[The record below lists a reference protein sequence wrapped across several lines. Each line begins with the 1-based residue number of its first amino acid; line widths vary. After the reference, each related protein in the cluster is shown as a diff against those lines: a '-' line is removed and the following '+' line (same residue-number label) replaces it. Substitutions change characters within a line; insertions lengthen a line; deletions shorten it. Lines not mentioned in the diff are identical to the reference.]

1 MSETIRIE
9 RLGVKADGIG
19 MGPGG
24 PAYVPF
30 TLPGESI
37 TAERQGQRARATAI
51 LEASPERQ
59 AAPCPHYTHCGGC
72 DLQHASPA
80 LYADFKRDL
89 VVEALRRAGLDA
101 PVHAMVPTAPGTR
114 RRAVFSATRA
124 GTRILFGFHEA
135 MSNRIASI
143 DTCLVLKGEIVS
155 ALPALRKL
163 AEGLVARKGETRLT
177 VTLAGTGL
185 DIAVE
190 TGQTLSEPLRARA
203 TQIALSSD
211 FARLSVNGEI
221 VIEPRPPVVLA
232 GDVPV
237 LLPAGAFLQA
247 VAGAEAEMARLA
259 LAHLQGCRQVADLF
273 CGVGTFAFRLAR
285 HHATHAVEND
295 ASSLAA
301 LDRAQ
306 RAASGLKPLTSER
319 RDLFRRPLTAKELKR
334 FDGVLFDPPR
344 AGAEAQAR
352 QLAESSVRRVVAVS
366 CNPLTLARDARI
378 LVDGDYRLTE
388 VTPIDQ
394 FLWSHHVEAVALFE
408 RV

>member
-177 VTLAGTGL
+177 
-185 DIAVE
+185 
-190 TGQTLSEPLRARA
+190 
-203 TQIALSSD
+203 
-211 FARLSVNGEI
+211 
-221 VIEPRPPVVLA
+221 
-232 GDVPV
+232 
-237 LLPAGAFLQA
+237 
-247 VAGAEAEMARLA
+247 
-259 LAHLQGCRQVADLF
+259 
-273 CGVGTFAFRLAR
+273 
-285 HHATHAVEND
+285 
-295 ASSLAA
+295 
-301 LDRAQ
+301 
-306 RAASGLKPLTSER
+306 
-319 RDLFRRPLTAKELKR
+319 
-334 FDGVLFDPPR
+334 
-344 AGAEAQAR
+344 
-352 QLAESSVRRVVAVS
+352 AVS
-366 CNPLTLARDARI
+366 YTHLTLPTKRI
-378 LVDGDYRLTE
+378 V
-388 VTPIDQ
+388 
-394 FLWSHHVEAVALFE
+394 
-408 RV
+408 